1 MAIGTSQA
9 FRTQNFRLL
18 GNFYDKDNWVGKKG
32 YALSSDENGVHWE
45 ADQNE
50 TSGIF
55 SGGIMTATIG
65 GTTFNVSAGVG
76 QVVSRT
82 LDIPTGEV
90 KTNTTRVS
98 WNTQSNIALTY
109 RTTHPFSYIYIDE
122 NGAVQQQNSSF
133 TDAEYKNKII
143 LGTIC
148 HIDLATINL
157 VTNKQ
162 NITYGDSHRLYELIS
177 TFGPIKRNGLAVSAY
192 TTNLRLKRES
202 GVAFLIGSNYTTDQ
216 FEPDSISLNSANPAS
231 LCRVYKNGT
240 GGFVFDTNGGS
251 FYTDVDP
258 NKYDN
263 GSGTL
268 QTVNNNQWTIQRL
281 FFFPNNPNDIIAYYG
296 VGIYNSYGD
305 AVTAMATESFSEAT
319 ITAENAVFLAYLVVR
334 GGALDLSLVSDG
346 KFFQSGAFRNIGA
359 IGGGGGGAGAIIL
372 DDLTDVAITTPL
384 DGQFLAYDGGASL
397 WKNSTLNAVNPLVF
411 SGIGTSLTLSLNYAT
426 ASQPG
431 GVSTS
436 AQTFGGVKT
445 FASNVIVSGNLT
457 VNGSTTTID
466 AQTLVVKDK
475 NIELGVVASPTDL
488 TADGGGITLKGTTDK
503 TFNWIDATDSW
514 TSSENLDLASGKSY
528 KINGADV
535 LTSTTLGSGVINSS
549 LQSVGALNNLT
560 VAGYAYLATTSG
572 NVGVGTVTTNAK
584 LDILQS
590 STSNNQLR
598 IYSNDATPQLRT
610 YTTSDGYGL
619 IINQYYA
626 VGGSPYLRSA
636 DFVAS
641 TGDVSSTMMRFFTKP
656 YSSNPVERVRI
667 TSDGIVGIGAVNPSN
682 SKLHIYADHISG
694 HSVLKIQTITAIA
707 GGGVP
712 SLGFFDSDG
721 SRNTLLYAASDG
733 TYLANE
739 VTKPIFFSTNSTIK
753 MTVTSTGNVGIGTT
767 TPNQFLEV
775 RRTTGSAIALLNYND
790 TVKLN
795 INASS
800 GGAGYVGMV
809 SNHPLILVT
818 NDTEKVKIGTN
829 GNVCIGNADANNKL
843 SVLGSASVGSNYNV
857 AAPTNGLIVEGDMGV
872 GITTPTSQANY
883 RFLQVNGTNS
893 AVIETMV
900 GGARIGGFDS
910 SSSVLY
916 VGTIGAFPLVF
927 RTEVTERW
935 RITNAGILQSNGAQ
949 TIQTSTGTLTL
960 ATAAGNGHIVLTPN
974 GTGNVGVNT
983 TNPAT
988 RLEVADSNV
997 ATDSIGNLFVRTTN
1011 NQGINIGGQISL
1023 GGYYSASNIYTFGS
1037 IAGRKENATSGNV
1050 AGYLALSTTTSGGTN
1065 TERVRI
1071 NSDGNVGINVTSP
1084 LAKLH
1089 TVGQVYIDN
1098 YTSLTAKNILTLN
1111 MNGANYAHIYDTG
1124 LAGNVIA
1131 IGGAANISTVP
1142 SSSIMSWDLDDARVG
1157 IGTNTPTAK
1166 LDVNGGAVFAN
1177 GLTVSTDASSTSYF
1191 IGANGTRPIIFQNNT
1206 AASYDFGFKF
1216 TDSNTFTLVGGNT
1229 LANPTTDLVSFK
1241 FDGNVGIGTTAPTGG
1256 LHINN
1261 APGTFSEVLRLQ
1273 RNGGVFYSVGLDT
1286 NFLNIAYNG
1295 NTNASNIFV
1304 LKTNGFLGLGN
1315 LQTANYNLDIASTQG
1330 QGIQLRFD
1338 TTTNYLA
1345 RITPYWNSNT
1355 DSRIDFAINRSGGV
1369 TPDVIMSVGYGGNVG
1384 IGTTAPSKTLD
1395 VKGAGGVLNLQ
1406 STSND
1411 VWQTFAPQ
1419 TGNVWRLQAQTGNT
1433 FGIYDEAASAFRLL
1447 INSNGNV
1454 GVGSASANNKL
1465 HVNGSASIGSNY
1477 NIAAPTNGLIVEGNV
1492 GIGTSTVST
1501 KLHVSGGTYISNI
1514 VGTGDLRIENIDTVG
1529 VGISLKNH
1537 TGKYWF
1543 MYNGGSSSWAG
1554 DGVLGFVYT
1563 DGVNAATGP
1572 KVVFKS
1578 DGNVGIGTNNP
1589 NATLQIAGTSTG
1601 ILTVGT
1607 LTNNWGGVVAIGVTN
1622 GNGVILSK
1630 VNTSNDTNR
1639 VLVLMRDDTNGA
1651 KIEGYTSGG
1660 ASTDV
1665 GFLIRAGASSYF
1677 NGGNVGI
1684 GTSSPAGLLDVRAAT
1699 AGGKIILGTY
1709 DYNYHI
1715 RIESGDQLNF
1725 YNGASP
1731 NPGYINYGGGAT
1743 VLSQNLHVEKATG
1756 GTTGLVRIK
1765 SDGNVGIGTNSPSS
1779 KLHVSNLAAATRI
1792 TITDDVAN
1800 GRSGYIESNYSDALV
1815 IGTTSG
1821 VRSIKFAPDN
1831 STAMTI
1837 AVGTNNV
1844 GIGTTAPTNTIDI
1857 NGTARVRSISASAST
1872 ATIFLTTDANG
1883 VLISRTAAQVRSDIG
1898 AGTGSGTVTSVTGTA
1913 PIASSGG
1920 TTPAISLNDSGVTYA
1935 KIQNVSATARVL
1947 GRITAGAGVVEE
1959 LTGANIATIIDT
1971 NAVTNSTN
1979 AANVTIATDDTTNS
1993 SYYLYFG
2000 ANASGNTPLKASTKI
2015 RYNPS
2020 IGAFS
2025 ATTKSFRIP
2034 HPTKPEHD
2042 LVYGSLES
2050 PYHGIR
2056 LTGKG
2061 KTNGVYAEINLPDYI
2076 KHLVD
2081 ENTVNIQITSIKC
2094 AKVFYIENID
2104 IQDNKFIVKYDK
2116 SWYQKAN
2123 NIEFFWDFT
2132 AERKD
2137 VPKLDVEEKL

>member
-334 GGALDLSLVSDG
+334 GGALDLSLSSDG

-843 SVLGSASVGSNYNV
+843 SVLGSASIGSNYNV
-857 AAPTNGLIVEGDMGV
+857 
-872 GITTPTSQANY
+872 
-883 RFLQVNGTNS
+883 
-893 AVIETMV
+893 
-900 GGARIGGFDS
+900 
-910 SSSVLY
+910 
-916 VGTIGAFPLVF
+916 
-927 RTEVTERW
+927 
-935 RITNAGILQSNGAQ
+935 
-949 TIQTSTGTLTL
+949 
-960 ATAAGNGHIVLTPN
+960 
-974 GTGNVGVNT
+974 
-983 TNPAT
+983 
-988 RLEVADSNV
+988 
-997 ATDSIGNLFVRTTN
+997 
-1011 NQGINIGGQISL
+1011 
-1023 GGYYSASNIYTFGS
+1023 
-1037 IAGRKENATSGNV
+1037 
-1050 AGYLALSTTTSGGTN
+1050 
-1065 TERVRI
+1065 
-1071 NSDGNVGINVTSP
+1071 
-1084 LAKLH
+1084 
-1089 TVGQVYIDN
+1089 
-1098 YTSLTAKNILTLN
+1098 
-1111 MNGANYAHIYDTG
+1111 
-1124 LAGNVIA
+1124 
-1131 IGGAANISTVP
+1131 
-1142 SSSIMSWDLDDARVG
+1142 
-1157 IGTNTPTAK
+1157 
-1166 LDVNGGAVFAN
+1166 
-1177 GLTVSTDASSTSYF
+1177 
-1191 IGANGTRPIIFQNNT
+1191 
-1206 AASYDFGFKF
+1206 
-1216 TDSNTFTLVGGNT
+1216 
-1229 LANPTTDLVSFK
+1229 
-1241 FDGNVGIGTTAPTGG
+1241 
-1256 LHINN
+1256 
-1261 APGTFSEVLRLQ
+1261 
-1273 RNGGVFYSVGLDT
+1273 
-1286 NFLNIAYNG
+1286 
-1295 NTNASNIFV
+1295 
-1304 LKTNGFLGLGN
+1304 
-1315 LQTANYNLDIASTQG
+1315 
-1330 QGIQLRFD
+1330 
-1338 TTTNYLA
+1338 
-1345 RITPYWNSNT
+1345 
-1355 DSRIDFAINRSGGV
+1355 
-1369 TPDVIMSVGYGGNVG
+1369 
-1384 IGTTAPSKTLD
+1384 
-1395 VKGAGGVLNLQ
+1395 
-1406 STSND
+1406 
-1411 VWQTFAPQ
+1411 
-1419 TGNVWRLQAQTGNT
+1419 
-1433 FGIYDEAASAFRLL
+1433 
-1447 INSNGNV
+1447 
-1454 GVGSASANNKL
+1454 
-1465 HVNGSASIGSNY
+1465 
-1477 NIAAPTNGLIVEGNV
+1477 AAPTNGLIVEGNV

-1501 KLHVSGGTYISNI
+1501 KLHVSGGSYVSNI
-1514 VGTGDLRIENIDTVG
+1514 VGTGDLRIENTDTVG

-1563 DGVNAATGP
+1563 DGVNAATAP

-1684 GTSSPAGLLDVRAAT
+1684 GTANPGAKLEVIAANTFASIRSNASNAFTYLSIGRTASDFEVGVSGGSNQFFTGTAAGDGVIKAGTGKIHLGFGAAAPSITIDTSNNVGIGTVNPSYKLHIVASSAIVSSNILRLDGGNTGFNGANDADTAFSIMFDACAYKLSTTVVQRNGAEIQMLKFGSWNEAAGGVGTKGSLVFKTNNGTIDSPDLSERMRIQYNGNIGIGNNSPVAKLDIRQTSASTALKVFTNDTSTAYIAQFIGYDNTLGDTTRMVVQAGGNVGIGTTTPAGLLDVRAAT

-1765 SDGNVGIGTNSPSS
+1765 SDGNVGIGTTSPTNKLHIYSSANEPVFVQGTTAGTWMNLQSSTSNLWSLGADGTNGFAVYNRTTNAYSLMVRNNGNVGIGNITTSNNKLHVDGSVSIGSSYNVAGPTNGLVVEGSVGIGINSPVDLLTVQGNININYNSSSANYVRRTFATQHASGNRGANLWFGMVDGGGMMGMQVINAASSVSPYNSQYITFTTHEGGVDIDERMRISSRGNVGIGTTSPSS
-1779 KLHVSNLAAATRI
+1779 KLHISNSAAATRI
-1792 TITDDVAN
+1792 TITDDVVN

-1844 GIGTTAPTNTIDI
+1844 GIGTTNPSAKLDI
-1857 NGTARVRSISASAST
+1857 NGDARIRSISASASA

-2000 ANASGNTPLKASTKI
+2000 ANASGNTPIKASTKI

-2020 IGAFS
+2020 TGAFS

-2061 KTNGVYAEINLPDYI
+2061 KTNGTCVEIILPDYVNT
-2076 KHLVD
+2076 LVD
-2081 ENTVNIQITSIKC
+2081 ENTVNIQITAYKC
-2094 AKVFYIENID
+2094 AKVFYVENIN
-2104 IQDNKFIVKYDK
+2104 IKDNKFVVKYDK
-2116 SWYQKAN
+2116 SWYEKAKDV
-2123 NIEFFWDFT
+2123 EFFWDFT

-2137 VPKLDVEEKL
+2137 VPKLVVEEKL

>member
-334 GGALDLSLVSDG
+334 GGATDLSLVSDG

-372 DDLTDVAITTPL
+372 DDLTDVAVTTPL
-384 DGQFLAYDGGASL
+384 DGQFLAYDGGTSL

-411 SGIGTSLTLSLNYAT
+411 NGIGTSLTLSLNYAT

-436 AQTFGGVKT
+436 AQTFGGTKT
-445 FASNVIVSGNLT
+445 FANDVIVSGNFT
-457 VNGSTTTID
+457 VNGTTTTID
-466 AQTLVVKDK
+466 AQTLVVEDK

-488 TADGGGITLKGTTDK
+488 TADGGGITLRGTTDK

-514 TSSENLDLASGKSY
+514 TSSEHLDLASGKAY
-528 KINGADV
+528 KINGTNV

-549 LQSVGALNNLT
+549 LQNVGVLTNLT
-560 VAGYAYLATTSG
+560 VAGYAHLATTSG
-572 NVGVGTVTTNAK
+572 NVGIGTTITNAK
-584 LDILQS
+584 LDVS
-590 STSNNQLR
+590 
-598 IYSNDATPQLRT
+598 
-610 YTTSDGYGL
+610 GL
-619 IINQYYA
+619 IRTNVGFSAIGAWSGAGSVYGAALDYDNGNNRFLSNKNGSYGTFEWLA
-626 VGGSPYLRSA
+626 GNDGSFTSRMFLNSSGNLSVGTAFSSLKLNVGGSIFMA
-636 DFVAS
+636 A
-641 TGDVSSTMMRFFTKP
+641 G
-656 YSSNPVERVRI
+656 N
-667 TSDGIVGIGAVNPSN
+667 G
-682 SKLHIYADHISG
+682 
-694 HSVLKIQTITAIA
+694 TAI
-707 GGGVP
+707 
-712 SLGFFDSDG
+712 SWSNDISSQFLKYDSSIDG
-721 SRNTLLYAASDG
+721 MILSSWDHTTFHTRQT
-733 TYLANE
+733 E
-739 VTKPIFFSTNSTIK
+739 RMRI
-753 MTVTSTGNVGIGTT
+753 TSTGNVGIGTT
-767 TPNQFLEV
+767 NPSQFLEV

-800 GGAGYVGMV
+800 GGAGYIGMV

-988 RLEVADSNV
+988 RLEVADSNI

-1065 TERVRI
+1065 TERVRV
-1071 NSDGNVGINVTSP
+1071 NSE
-1084 LAKLH
+1084 
-1089 TVGQVYIDN
+1089 
-1098 YTSLTAKNILTLN
+1098 
-1111 MNGANYAHIYDTG
+1111 
-1124 LAGNVIA
+1124 
-1131 IGGAANISTVP
+1131 
-1142 SSSIMSWDLDDARVG
+1142 
-1157 IGTNTPTAK
+1157 
-1166 LDVNGGAVFAN
+1166 
-1177 GLTVSTDASSTSYF
+1177 
-1191 IGANGTRPIIFQNNT
+1191 
-1206 AASYDFGFKF
+1206 
-1216 TDSNTFTLVGGNT
+1216 
-1229 LANPTTDLVSFK
+1229 
-1241 FDGNVGIGTTAPTGG
+1241 GNVGIGTVTPTGG

-1454 GVGSASANNKL
+1454 GIGSASANNKL
-1465 HVNGSASIGSNY
+1465 YVSGSASIGSNY
-1477 NIAAPTNGLIVEGNV
+1477 NIAGPTNGLIVEGNV

-1501 KLHVSGGTYISNI
+1501 KLHISGGTYISNI
-1514 VGTGDLRIENIDTVG
+1514 VGTGDLRIENTDTVG

-1563 DGVNAATGP
+1563 DGVNAATAP

-1684 GTSSPAGLLDVRAAT
+1684 GTANPGAKLEVIAANTFASIRSNASNAFTYLSIGRTASDFEVGVSGGSNQFFTGTAAGDGVIK
-1699 AGGKIILGTY
+1699 AGTGKIHLGF
-1709 DYNYHI
+1709 
-1715 RIESGDQLNF
+1715 G
-1725 YNGASP
+1725 
-1731 NPGYINYGGGAT
+1731 
-1743 VLSQNLHVEKATG
+1743 
-1756 GTTGLVRIK
+1756 
-1765 SDGNVGIGTNSPSS
+1765 
-1779 KLHVSNLAAATRI
+1779 AAAPSI
-1792 TITDDVAN
+1792 TID
-1800 GRSGYIESNYSDALV
+1800 
-1815 IGTTSG
+1815 TS
-1821 VRSIKFAPDN
+1821 
-1831 STAMTI
+1831 
-1837 AVGTNNV
+1837 NNV
-1844 GIGTTAPTNTIDI
+1844 GIGTTNPISKLDVRGQTYINNGLGTGSGQALIVAGSGDVQLSDGGSLFFGAYSYGSSTYIRGYDDLDIMYFYSNGTNIMNVRSTGVGIGTANPSNKLTITNNSDQLRLETLSSPTSFYSIISARYDSSHPFGIYVANNSVSTAEYMGVYADAGGSNNRVSFPTGSVGIGTTAPSQKFEVVGGEIKAGRIDTGSEGGQVSFGRSTDNNTAWYIDVYGSTSTPTLRFIDVSAASIRMTINESGNVGIGVASGTNLLDV
-1857 NGTARVRSISASAST
+1857 NGTARIRSISASAST

-1883 VLISRTAAQVRSDIG
+1883 VLVSRTAAQVKTDIG
-1898 AGTGSGTVTSVTGTA
+1898 ATGTINSVTATA

-1920 TTPAISLNDSGVTYA
+1920 VNPNISLNDAGVTYA
-1935 KIQNVSATARVL
+1935 KIQNVAVSSVL
-1947 GRITAGAGVVEE
+1947 GNSSASVAQAPQELSMSTLAGMLSNSTMNINGTA
-1959 LTGANIATIIDT
+1959 T
-1971 NAVTNSTN
+1971 NATNVAIT
-1979 AANVTIATDDTTNS
+1979 TDDSTNS

-2020 IGAFS
+2020 TGAFS

-2061 KTNGVYAEINLPDYI
+2061 KTNGTCAEIILPDYVNT
-2076 KHLVD
+2076 LVD
-2081 ENTVNIQITSIKC
+2081 ENTVNIQITAYKC
-2094 AKVFYIENID
+2094 AKVFYVENIN
-2104 IQDNKFIVKYDK
+2104 IKDNKFVVKYDK
-2116 SWYQKAN
+2116 SWYEKAKDV
-2123 NIEFFWDFT
+2123 EFFWDFT

-2137 VPKLDVEEKL
+2137 VPKLIVEEKL